1 MEIITIPI
9 LCGKLPKFL
18 GAICYEGD
26 KNCKRLEF
34 TGAEPGLEYKL
45 DLQRTDGT
53 KNVLDLVNMNGTLL
67 LALDDSV
74 CIPQGRYYAQL
85 RTVGDVVMHSNKAC
99 LTVRDAINAQDAF
112 GQVLPTELAQLEQRL
127 TAVASHP
134 PMPGDDGVWLL
145 WDGTAGEYVPSDVP
159 VLPQVLGNLEAAL
172 DEILALQTAYMEGGA
187 E

>member
-53 KNVLDLVNMNGTLL
+53 KNVLDLVNVNGTLL
-67 LALDDSV
+67 LTLDGSV
-74 CIPQGRYYAQL
+74 HIPQGRYFAQL
-85 RTVGDVVMHSNKAC
+85 RTVGDVVKHSNKTS
-99 LTVRDAINAQDAF
+99 LTIRDAINAHDAF

-127 TAVASHP
+127 TAAASHP
-134 PMPGDDGVWLL
+134 PMPGEDGFWLL
-145 WDGTAGEYVPSDVP
+145 WDGNAGEYIPSDVP
-159 VLPQVLGNLEAAL
+159 VLPEELLHLEAAL
-172 DEILALQTAYMEGGA
+172 DEILALQAQYMEGGA
-187 E
+187 V